1 MRNKLL
7 NITKSA
13 GNQLIKIAKNNNVNN
28 ILFSVSSGGCNGF
41 NYQFSPLEK
50 TGGNKLDEIVPYEN
64 INIVICG
71 HSLFA
76 VLGTTIDWKKDIM
89 GESFNFTNPN
99 ASSQCGCGSSF
110 SPK

>member
-1 MRNKLL
+1 MNKLL
-7 NITKSA
+7 YITKSA

-28 ILFSVSSGGCNGF
+28 ILFSVTSGGCNGF
-41 NYQFSPLEK
+41 NYQFTPLEK
-50 TGGNKLDEIVPYEN
+50 ISENNLDEIMKYED
-64 INIVICG
+64 INIVLCG
-71 HSLFA
+71 DSLFT

-89 GESFNFTNPN
+89 GESFKFINPN

>member
-1 MRNKLL
+1 MSKLL
-7 NITKSA
+7 NITKTA
-13 GNQLIKIAKNNNVNN
+13 GTQLIKIAKNNNVNN
-28 ILFSVSSGGCNGF
+28 ILFSVTSGGCNGF
-41 NYQFSPLEK
+41 NYQFTPLKKIGE
-50 TGGNKLDEIVPYEN
+50 NKLDEIIKYDDL
-64 INIVICG
+64 NIVICG

-89 GESFNFTNPN
+89 GEAFHFTNPN

>member
-1 MRNKLL
+1 MRNKIL

-50 TGGNKLDEIVPYEN
+50 TGDNKLDEIVPYEN
-64 INIVICG
+64 INIVVCG

>member
-1 MRNKLL
+1 MNKLL

-13 GNQLIKIAKNNNVNN
+13 GNQLIKISKNNNVNN
-28 ILFSVSSGGCNGF
+28 ILFSVTSGGCNGF
-41 NYQFSPLEK
+41 NYQFTPLEK
-50 TGGNKLDEIVPYEN
+50 INENKFDEIMKYEN
-64 INIVICG
+64 LNIVICG

-89 GESFNFTNPN
+89 GESFKFTNPN